1 MRTTRAWLG
10 AVAAAVLSLWASW
23 ASAVPV
29 FTGNVEADFTGP
41 GVVTV
46 SDPRDVDMQKAF
58 AGCISGWDIEEV
70 RLCYDALTDTLYVGV
85 AAFGIFGDAD
95 GDGDPGGSSPALLGE
110 PGVDAPDLGE
120 GETFYAAVDV
130 NQDMRLDVVAGV
142 PYSADVVT
150 PGGFRVAAY
159 NTSVNTAPFGE
170 PLPGVTSTV
179 FGSPSAAA
187 PDLEFTIANIS
198 KVSGFASPDSGLV
211 LSVLIVAGSAVDGG
225 IGADQL
231 LAVWVY
237 VPAFG
242 AIGGTVW
249 SDDNGDGVQDDG
261 ELGLATVT
269 VELYADLDPKG
280 ELDAAAQRVATTLT
294 DAEGHYSF
302 NDLLPGDYLVSVM
315 AAGSLP
321 EDMDL
326 TGGQDPFPV
335 VLAEGQVF
343 LEADIGYRTP
353 PPKPPPPAEE
363 SLLAGR
369 VYLDTNANGVQDGV
383 DTGLQNV
390 VIEVCTSCGCRQIA
404 TSDAN
409 GDWAAT
415 AVPGEFTVTVCT
427 PPANCIQTEGSNP
440 TFVSAKPGLNDGGT
454 DGYAPAA
461 VGTGATATIGFW
473 QNPNGQALIASLNGG
488 PAATDLGLWLAAAF
502 PRIWGIDADGRN
514 LGGQT
519 NAEIAAYAK
528 ALFAVKGMKLDL
540 QVLGVALAVYV
551 TDPALGGSE
560 LAAAY
565 GFTAPPPGTATM
577 TYNIGNHGTAF
588 GVPDN
593 TTLTVW
599 QILQA
604 ANGQAVNGV
613 LYGGTPA
620 LRSSANEVFSGI
632 NETGDI
638 R

>member
-10 AVAAAVLSLWASW
+10 AVAAAMLSLCAPW

-29 FTGNVEADFTGP
+29 FTGNVKADFTGP

-46 SDPRDVDMQKAF
+46 SDPRDVDMGPAF
-58 AGCISGWDIEEV
+58 VGCISGWDIEEV
-70 RLCYDALTDTLYVGV
+70 RLYYDALTDTLYVGV
-85 AAFGIFGDAD
+85 ATFGIAGDAD
-95 GDGDPGGSSPALLGE
+95 GDGDPGGPALLSQG
-110 PGVDAPDLGE
+110 GKDVPDLGQ
-120 GETFYAAVDV
+120 GETAY
-130 NQDMRLDVVAGV
+130 MKLDVSCDGV
-142 PYSADVVT
+142 PDIVIGVPKSADLVT
-150 PGGFRVAAY
+150 PGGLRAAY
-159 NTSVNTAPFGE
+159 YAVGVATAPFGATLTE
-170 PLPGVTSTV
+170 MAVTA
-179 FGSPSAAA
+179 FCSPTPEA
-187 PDLEFTIANIS
+187 PHLEFTA
-198 KVSGFASPDSGLV
+198 SGLSKAPGFSQAGPGLMV
-211 LSVLIVAGSAVDGG
+211 SVWVVMGSGVDGL
-225 IGADQL
+225 IGEDQV
-231 LAVWVY
+231 LAKGLF
-237 VPAFG
+237 VPKSG

-249 SDDNGDGVQDDG
+249 SDDNGDGVQNDG

-280 ELDAAAQRVATTLT
+280 ELDATDQLVATTLT

-302 NDLLPGDYLVSVM
+302 SDLLPGDYLVSVM

-335 VLAEGQVF
+335 VLAEGEVF
-343 LEADIGYRTP
+343 LEADVGYQLP
-353 PPKPPPPAEE
+353 PPTPPPPAEE
-363 SLLAGR
+363 SILAGR

-390 VIEVCTSCGCRQIA
+390 VIEVCTSCGCRQVA

-415 AVPGEFTVTVCT
+415 AVPGDFTVTVLT
-427 PPANCIQTEGSNP
+427 PPADCVQTEGTNP
-440 TFVSAKPGLNDGGT
+440 TIVSAKPGLNDAGT

-473 QNPNGQALIASLNGG
+473 QNPNGQALINSLNGG
-488 PAATDLGLWLAAAF
+488 SAATDLGLWLAAKF
-502 PRIWGIDADGRN
+502 PRIWGLDADGRN
-514 LGGQT
+514 LNGKT
-519 NAEIAAYAK
+519 NVEIAAYAK

-551 TDPALGGSE
+551 TDPTLAGSE

-577 TYNIGNHGTAF
+577 TYNIGNHGAAF

-593 TTLTVW
+593 TPLTVW
-599 QILQA
+599 QILQS

-613 LYGGTPA
+613 LYGGDPA